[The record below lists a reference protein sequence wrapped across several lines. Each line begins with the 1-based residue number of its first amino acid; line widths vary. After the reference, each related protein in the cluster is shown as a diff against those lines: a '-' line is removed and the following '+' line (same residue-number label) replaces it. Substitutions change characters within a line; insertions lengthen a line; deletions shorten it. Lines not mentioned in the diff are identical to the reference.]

1 MAETESTDELDLAK
15 VQDFIKGQ
23 VETFA
28 KEIFAQQPQAAA
40 TPAQR
45 IPTQEDAARQ
55 QLADIIIP
63 FVKPGM
69 DAVQLETAYTR
80 DYVDFYSDPAHAED
94 KDAVEAMFVDLKQ
107 KGRPLPRRDI
117 HDYLQGKMAREKPD
131 DFNKKRSE
139 RQRRQTEAVTS
150 GADMGFGA
158 LDRARSDPQYDPR
171 RMTLDDL
178 EKALEGVTF

>member
-1 MAETESTDELDLAK
+1 MAETESTDELDLAR

-28 KEIFAQQPQAAA
+28 KEIFEKQQPVA
-40 TPAQR
+40 TPVQR
-45 IPTQEDAARQ
+45 TPTQEDAARQ
-55 QLADIIIP
+55 QLADIITP

-69 DAVQLETAYTR
+69 DAVQLETADTR
-80 DYVDFYSDPAHAED
+80 DYVDFYSDPMHAED
-94 KDAVEAMFVDLKQ
+94 KDAVEAMFADLKQ

-117 HDYLQGKMAREKPD
+117 HDYLQGKLAREKPD
-131 DFNKKRSE
+131 DFNKKRTE
-139 RQRRQTEAVTS
+139 RQRRQTEVVTS
-150 GADMGFGA
+150 GVDMGFGA

-171 RMTLDDL
+171 RMSLDDL